1 MRLLHGADRQ
11 TAWPVGVLD
20 AFDELPDD
28 SKRVHDAR
36 NRTARLVASVTTIQD
51 EKLADVRAGQL
62 IRVVLHAEQGD
73 LLPLIDAHVAGDDPP
88 GAAGSGAVANPNA
101 ATAAAAAIRPFGS
114 LLISPIASDV
124 NFDLPS
130 ARPVGARRAGA
141 GASAA

>member
-1 MRLLHGADRQ
+1 
-11 TAWPVGVLD
+11 D
-20 AFDELPDD
+20 AFDEVPDD

-88 GAAGSGAVANPNA
+88 GAAAGRGGADPGA
-101 ATAAAAAIRPFGS
+101 APARGAPTESITAMC
-114 LLISPIASDV
+114 V
-124 NFDLPS
+124 YS
-130 ARPVGARRAGA
+130 AV
-141 GASAA
+141 S